1 MKLRTY
7 LDTNVFVYGLLEECN
22 SSIILSMAEAG
33 DLEVVVSELVVE
45 EVRNVFERLVGRE
58 AGFYAMRYV
67 ETLAVKIVKRE
78 EMKSEMMGNRG
89 KIKEKDVENVAAVM
103 HEHLEF
109 LVAYDRD
116 YEGVLEYI
124 TPKDFIE
131 RFGIRIREYDMEY

>member
-1 MKLRTY
+1 MKLRAY

-22 SSIILSMAEAG
+22 SSSILSMAEAG

-58 AGFYAMRYV
+58 AGFYAMRYI

-131 RFGIRIREYDMEY
+131 RFGIRIREYGMEY

>member
-1 MKLRTY
+1 MNLRAY
-7 LDTNVFVYGLLEECN
+7 LDTNVFVYGLLEDCN
-22 SSIILSMAEAG
+22 SSIILSTAEAG
-33 DLEVVVSELVVE
+33 DFEVVVSELVVE

-89 KIKEKDVENVAAVM
+89 KIKEKDVENVAAVR

-131 RFGIRIREYDMEY
+131 RLGIGIREYNMEY

>member
-1 MKLRTY
+1 VNLRAY
-7 LDTNVFVYGLLEECN
+7 LDTNVFVYGLLEDCN
-22 SSIILSMAEAG
+22 SSIILSTAEAG
-33 DLEVVVSELVVE
+33 DFEVVVSELVVE

-78 EMKSEMMGNRG
+78 EMKSEIMENRG
-89 KIKEKDVENVAAVM
+89 KIKEKDVENVAAVR

-116 YEGVLEYI
+116 YEGVPEYI

-131 RFGIRIREYDMEY
+131 RLGIGIREYDMEY

>member
-1 MKLRTY
+1 VKLRAY

-33 DLEVVVSELVVE
+33 DLEVVVSDLVVE
-45 EVRNVFERLVGRE
+45 EVRTVFERLVGRE

-89 KIKEKDVENVAAVM
+89 KIKEKDVENVAAVR

-131 RFGIRIREYDMEY
+131 RFGIRKRENGMEY

>member
-1 MKLRTY
+1 MKLRAY

-45 EVRNVFERLVGRE
+45 EVRNVFERLLGRE

-89 KIKEKDVENVAAVM
+89 KIKEKDVENVAAVR

-124 TPKDFIE
+124 TPNDFIE
-131 RFGIRIREYDMEY
+131 RFGIRIREYGMEY

>member
-1 MKLRTY
+1 MNLRAY
-7 LDTNVFVYGLLEECN
+7 LDTNVFVYGLLEDCN
-22 SSIILSMAEAG
+22 SSIILSTAEAG
-33 DLEVVVSELVVE
+33 DFEVVVSELVVE

-78 EMKSEMMGNRG
+78 EMKSEIMENRG
-89 KIKEKDVENVAAVM
+89 KIKEKDVENVAAVR

-131 RFGIRIREYDMEY
+131 RLGIGIREYDMEY

>member
-1 MKLRTY
+1 MKLRAY

-45 EVRNVFERLVGRE
+45 EVRNVFERLLGRE

-67 ETLAVKIVKRE
+67 ETLAVKVVKRE

-131 RFGIRIREYDMEY
+131 RFGIRIREYGMEY

>member
-1 MKLRTY
+1 MKLRAY
-7 LDTNVFVYGLLEECN
+7 LDTNVFVYGLLEDCN
-22 SSIILSMAEAG
+22 SSIILSTAEAG

-78 EMKSEMMGNRG
+78 EMKSEIMENRG
-89 KIKEKDVENVAAVM
+89 KIKDKDVENVAAVR

-116 YEGVLEYI
+116 YEGVPEYI

-131 RFGIRIREYDMEY
+131 RFGIGIRVYDMDY